1 MRPYLH
7 ICSSLQ
13 VLWPPTAVW
22 EIPTPPPPNPI
33 TLSMSHGHNNIY
45 CFSTL
50 IILLC
55 RGFLA
60 YLKCLKR
67 YSYPAQCCWTWAVCL
82 LIEPFLLLLG
92 LIVWLAVSSASFLS
106 IIYQLIT
113 AMSRAHIFIVTK
125 AIIIQPSAVGLER
138 YVCSLRHSYN
148 LLLLLL
154 FGSLWAA

>member
-33 TLSMSHGHNNIY
+33 TLSMSHVHNNIY
-45 CFSTL
+45 CFATL

-82 LIEPFLLLLG
+82 LIETFLLLLG

-106 IIYQLIT
+106 IILSTNYCYVESPYLYWYKGYNYPAQCCWTWAVCLLIET
-113 AMSRAHIFIVTK
+113 F
-125 AIIIQPSAVGLER
+125 L
-138 YVCSLRHSYN
+138 
-148 LLLLLL
+148 
-154 FGSLWAA
+154 

>member
-33 TLSMSHGHNNIY
+33 TLSMSHVHNNIY
-45 CFSTL
+45 CFATL

-82 LIEPFLLLLG
+82 LIETFLSLLRL
-92 LIVWLAVSSASFLS
+92 WLSVSSASFLS
-106 IIYQLIT
+106 IILSTNYCYVDSPYPYCYKGYNYPVQCCWTWAVCLLIET
-113 AMSRAHIFIVTK
+113 F
-125 AIIIQPSAVGLER
+125 L
-138 YVCSLRHSYN
+138 
-148 LLLLLL
+148 
-154 FGSLWAA
+154 

>member
-22 EIPTPPPPNPI
+22 EIPTPPSPNPI
-33 TLSMSHGHNNIY
+33 TLSMSHVHNNIY
-45 CFSTL
+45 CFATL

-82 LIEPFLLLLG
+82 LIETFLLLLG
-92 LIVWLAVSSASFLS
+92 LIVWLAVSGASFLS
-106 IIYQLIT
+106 IILSTNYCYVEILYLYWYKGYNYPAQCCWAWAVCLLIEK
-113 AMSRAHIFIVTK
+113 F
-125 AIIIQPSAVGLER
+125 L
-138 YVCSLRHSYN
+138 
-148 LLLLLL
+148 
-154 FGSLWAA
+154 